1 MFTKN
6 LLLLFA
12 TLLFHY
18 AVYSQPYSISGSVLD
33 ETDNSALIGVSVVL
47 VPVSDTAQK
56 LGAVTDLDGNFS
68 VQNLPAAQYQ
78 LRISYVGFQNYMR
91 TLNVADNI
99 DLGAIK
105 LKTLS
110 TQLQNVT
117 VTGQQIR
124 AQQSGDT
131 TSFNAGAYKTNPDA
145 NAEDLINKMP
155 GISTEGGTIKANGE
169 DVKQVLVD
177 GKPFFG
183 DDPNAAIKN
192 IPAEIIERIQ
202 VFDKLSDHIMNNVNF
217 RIILMVSNNN
227 DEPHRIQI

>member
-145 NAEDLINKMP
+145 NAEDLINAAVTRINNFYKNRWS
-155 GISTEGGTIKANGE
+155 GYR
-169 DVKQVLVD
+169 KQV
-177 GKPFFG
+177 
-183 DDPNAAIKN
+183 
-192 IPAEIIERIQ
+192 ESTRIDL
-202 VFDKLSDHIMNNVNF
+202 FKELSSLYIC
-217 RIILMVSNNN
+217 
-227 DEPHRIQI
+227 